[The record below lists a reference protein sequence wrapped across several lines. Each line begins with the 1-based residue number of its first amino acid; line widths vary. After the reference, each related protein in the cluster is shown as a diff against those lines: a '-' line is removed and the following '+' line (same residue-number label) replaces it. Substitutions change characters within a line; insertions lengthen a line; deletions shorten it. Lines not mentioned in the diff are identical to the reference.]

1 MTELRTFARQKA
13 EIRRESRS
21 VYRSLH
27 RRAASK
33 AASLSRLAKAKMRA
47 ELCNEALSA
56 LIALA
61 YETYA
66 DGTPANVD
74 PKTGDLWIIVP
85 WSSKNYATYGLKRT
99 EADILRAYMLRL
111 GKMAIRGG
119 VLPPVFTYD
128 PTSRNWALNRAD
140 YPTLEAAMTWLKRYQ
155 LTPEVLQIYLQYVR
169 KQRRKVTQKRRKRW
183 TKP

>member
-1 MTELRTFARQKA
+1 MTNELRTFASQKA

-33 AASLSRLAKAKMRA
+33 AAGLSRLAKARMRA

-74 PKTGDLWIIVP
+74 PKTGDLWVIVP
-85 WSSKNYATYGLKRT
+85 WSSKNYAVYGLKRT
-99 EADILRAYMLRL
+99 ESDILRAYMLRL
-111 GKMAIRGG
+111 GEVATKGEI
-119 VLPPVFTYD
+119 LPPVFIYD
-128 PTSRNWALNRAD
+128 PVSRNWALNKAD
-140 YPTLEAAMTWLKRYQ
+140 YPTFEAAMAWLKRYQ
-155 LTPEVLQIYLQYVR
+155 LTPEVLQTYLQYVR
-169 KQRRKVTQKRRKRW
+169 KKRRKAKQNRRNR
-183 TKP
+183 